1 MKDIELVKIDY
12 SSVDP
17 KYRRNEK
24 HVIADIPRPWIVPEE
39 GPFYTAGIRVYDR
52 GTLLTYE
59 KDYVFD
65 TPASE
70 LANLLGKDV
79 YHYIELK
86 DHVLTNSPAIDIEYQ
101 KVGDPL
107 ISRKTLIDA
116 LESMTINGGDID
128 FTTSVTGIPLTFPS
142 AKHSMD
148 VTKPEEVVGFGNLI
162 QLFSLLSERMNNNG
176 NVISKLLE
184 KLQTDIFTKL
194 DYIQTLQWGAIMFHC
209 NTARNPHD
217 LKPIDVQLEK
227 LANYQTANKQQ
238 EQEGMRSDLYSTPKG
253 IKEILE
259 TTEPDSEEY
268 MFQNELP
275 LSYYGSGIYLPP
287 PITGSFEGLG
297 GDVENSCFVR
307 EGNGWLVGLMRQFD
321 GRTKRLN
328 YIYQQLVLDRY
339 NYSQMVVT
347 YIPYQHVDFTLKGIN
362 PEYIIAGSGPDVLA
376 ITEFNNTA
384 NLMVSL
390 SNGTLDPASHSFVE
404 VDMTPLRNPVDYP
417 PTHGFYPGSLTI
429 SKVGD
434 QVLLIQSYNE
444 AAGAINNRPTS
455 YEKENFT
462 QIFYKFPISALSAPG
477 KPKITPVLVPLTFDT
492 VDRVRKTNQRVFRAC
507 DYIVDGNAQVT
518 GALVNFNNP
527 VTSATTHR
535 RRQFIIVENKDVPG
549 IARIK
554 IACASYWTYL
564 LGGAQGSAWS
574 YIVIDYDLNLNNG
587 TLLLSAGWKKP
598 YVDVYTGNIL
608 NFNTAELAK
617 IGDRRQNVNGTQKQ
631 GLCSFI
637 TAMFA
642 FPAACWVPG
651 LGPVFNFSM
660 GTGDGPYGTA
670 YLPLNTTGDPKQ
682 DYASMLNPTFLIDSR
697 DNPTYWYATLN
708 TPSPFGVAGFPRYYS
723 DVYEYNGKVNTNPIE
738 QFCGEKDDQGRGFFN
753 RMTEGGDGND
763 YKIRP
768 ELQSKFINGRIFGR
782 QPNALIGVTKNF
794 LSNNPLRNWPQ
805 RRDKFSTTHCLGGI
819 HVRPKMGV
827 MYSTKIPSYNDMS
840 QQIDQLDKIKERL
853 VFPITYNWTYDEN
866 ARVLK
871 ANPRTGGDVLVMEK
885 HQYLNWALD
894 YIGPNQSK
902 VVELFIYFD
911 LCPLPGNLSPTVHLS
926 TMLVTY
932 GLEGS
937 LEKARSF
944 TIGFT
949 WTPNGIDPATGFTK
963 INMNAVT
970 TSTWSNEKGRYINP
984 PKLDPTPDADIAY
997 DYAIFVNSGGYWNAW
1012 IISDS
1017 NTLTLARPHTE
1028 VYSFGPA
1035 DTDLVSHVYTGIFIG
1050 TTGNMISPNVWV
1062 DRRRRAG
1069 NPEFR
1074 WTATNVLSSYP
1085 EQTAAVDGLGLLN
1098 GYAPA
1103 NSGSA
1108 MSLLGSSRESDFTN
1122 HNGFVGG
1129 DLAFN
1134 GATFVEGNWAFFI
1147 NADVTVTF
1155 NGYSMT
1161 ALKKAFDLRE
1171 YTDVY
1176 RNETFYL
1183 YCIARGSVAEYEL
1196 SKQLRYSRGDC
1207 LLVGKITTD
1216 DFGIKLID
1224 RFQPFAIAGHP
1235 ITQVR
1240 GPGIPA
1246 RIGVLTEQGSFKL
1259 LKRSELFNGY

>member
-162 QLFSLLSERMNNNG
+162 QLFSLLSERMKNNG

-339 NYSQMVVT
+339 NFSQMVVT
-347 YIPYQHVDFTLKGIN
+347 YIPYQHVDFELKGIN
-362 PEYIIAGSGPDVLA
+362 PEYIIAGSGPDILA
-376 ITEFNNTA
+376 ITEWNNTA

-390 SNGTLDPASHSFVE
+390 SNGTLDPSSHSFVE
-404 VDMTPLRNPVDYP
+404 VDMTPLRDMVSYP
-417 PTHGFYPGSLTI
+417 PTHGMYPGSLTI

-434 QVLLIQSYNE
+434 QVLLIQSYAE
-444 AAGAINNRPTS
+444 AEGAVNNRPNF
-455 YEKENFT
+455 YERENFT
-462 QIFYKFPISALSAPG
+462 QIFYTFPISGLSVPG
-477 KPKITPVLVPLTFDT
+477 KPKIVPVLVPMTFDT

-507 DYIVDGNAQVT
+507 DYKVDAQGLVT
-518 GALVNFNNP
+518 GALVDFSQP
-527 VTSATTHR
+527 VTGAHSHR
-535 RRQFIIVENKDVPG
+535 RRQFIVVENKDVPG
-549 IARIK
+549 VARVK
-554 IACASYWTYL
+554 MGCANYWTHAI
-564 LGGAQGSAWS
+564 GGGQGSSWS
-574 YIVIDYDLNLNNG
+574 YIVIDYDLNLNNK
-587 TLLLSAGWKKP
+587 TMLLSAGWKKP
-598 YVDVYTGNIL
+598 LVDIFNGQIL
-608 NFNTAELAK
+608 NFNAAELAK
-617 IGDRRQNVNGTQKQ
+617 IGDRNTVQKQ
-631 GLCSFI
+631 GICSHM

-642 FPAACWVPG
+642 YPASSWVPG

-660 GTGDGPYGTA
+660 GTGDGPYGTG

-682 DYASMLNPTFLIDSR
+682 DYASMLNPTFLIDNRS
-697 DNPTYWYATLN
+697 NPTYWTAVLN
-708 TPSPFGVAGFPRYYS
+708 TPSPFGVAGFPRFYS
-723 DVYEYNGKVNTNPIE
+723 DIYEYNGKVNAKPIE
-738 QFCGEKDDQGRGFFN
+738 QFCGEKDDQGRGSFN

-763 YKIRP
+763 YKFRP
-768 ELQSKFINGRIFGR
+768 ELQSNFITGRIFGR
-782 QPNALIGVTKNF
+782 QPNALVGKTENF
-794 LSNNPLRNWPQ
+794 LSSNPYKNWPQ
-805 RRDKFSTTHCLGGI
+805 RRDKFSTTHCVGGL
-819 HVRPKMGV
+819 HYRPKTGLL
-827 MYSTKIPSYNDMS
+827 YSTMIPSYNNMAI
-840 QQIDQLDKIKERL
+840 QIDQLDKVKERM
-853 VFPITYNWTYDEN
+853 VFPITYNWTYEEN
-866 ARVLK
+866 NKLLK
-871 ANPRTGGDVLVMEK
+871 ANPRTGSDVIVMDK
-885 HQYLNWALD
+885 SQYLDWALD
-894 YIGPNQSK
+894 YIGPNRSK
-902 VVELFIYFD
+902 VMELLIHFD
-911 LCPLPGNLSPTVHLS
+911 LSPLPGDLSPNVHMS
-926 TMLVTY
+926 TMMVVY
-932 GLEGS
+932 SFEGS
-937 LEKARSF
+937 PEKARAF
-944 TIGFT
+944 TLGFS
-949 WTPNGIDPATGFTK
+949 WTANGIDSQTGFTK
-963 INMNAVT
+963 IAIKLET
-970 TSTWSNEKGRYINP
+970 TSVWSNERGTYINP
-984 PKLDPTPDADIAY
+984 PKLDQTVDQDVAFSSGL
-997 DYAIFVNSGGYWNAW
+997 FVQQSGYWS
-1012 IISDS
+1012 ISLNRDPGS
-1017 NTLTLARPHTE
+1017 LTINRSHSE
-1028 VYSFGPA
+1028 VYSFGPTA
-1035 DTDLVSHVYTGIFIG
+1035 NDIVSHTFTGFFIG
-1050 TTGNMISPNVWV
+1050 TIGNMVCPNLFV

-1069 NPEFR
+1069 NPELY
-1074 WTATNVLSSYP
+1074 WPAINVMSSYP
-1085 EQTAAVDGLGLLN
+1085 SLRVAVDGLGLLN

-1108 MSLLGSSRESDFTN
+1108 MNLVGTGRVDDFTN
-1122 HNGFVGG
+1122 HNGFTGG
-1129 DLAFN
+1129 DLAFS

-1161 ALKKAFDLRE
+1161 AIKKAFDVRE

-1207 LLVGKITTD
+1207 LLVGRITTD